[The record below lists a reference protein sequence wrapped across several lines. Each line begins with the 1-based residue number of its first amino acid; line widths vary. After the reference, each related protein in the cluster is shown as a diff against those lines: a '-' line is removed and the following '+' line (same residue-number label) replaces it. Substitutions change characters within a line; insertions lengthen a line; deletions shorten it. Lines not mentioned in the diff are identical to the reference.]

1 MKCNLLNVI
10 LPLHLKYVK
19 LIYININITCKIK
32 QNRNSERDLLVMYKI
47 GNEFSGKTWQSESMF
62 I

>member
-10 LPLHLKYVK
+10 LSLHLKYVK
-19 LIYININITCKIK
+19 LTYINITCKIK
-32 QNRNSERDLLVMYKI
+32 QNRNSEKDLLVIYKI
-47 GNEFSGKTWQSESMF
+47 GNEFSEKTWHSESML